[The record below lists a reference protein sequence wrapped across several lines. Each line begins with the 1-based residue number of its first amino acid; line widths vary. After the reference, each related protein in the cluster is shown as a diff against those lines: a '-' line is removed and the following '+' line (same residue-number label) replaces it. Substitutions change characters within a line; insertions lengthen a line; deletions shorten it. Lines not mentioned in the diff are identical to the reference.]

1 MLWSQFILHLLVSN
15 VGEVILLVV
24 GLSFKDRDRFSVFPL
39 SPLEILWINM
49 LTSSFPA
56 FGLGLEAVS
65 PDVMRR
71 PPHDTK
77 AGVFT
82 WQILTDMVVY
92 GVIMGVCS
100 LCTFIIIVYG
110 VGDGNLGADCN
121 AKYSRECDLVFRAR
135 AAVFAQLTWLILVS
149 AWEFKSIRRSMFRL
163 DPYQAEHR
171 FPFFRDVSVSR
182 LHLLRGD
189 ISDSL

>member
-1 MLWSQFILHLLVSN
+1 
-15 VGEVILLVV
+15 
-24 GLSFKDRDRFSVFPL
+24 
-39 SPLEILWINM
+39 M

-65 PDVMRR
+65 SDVMRR

-82 WQILTDMVVY
+82 RQILTDMVMY
-92 GVIMGVCS
+92 GVIMGICS

-110 VGDGNLGADCN
+110 VGDGNLGSNCN
-121 AKYSRECDLVFRAR
+121 ARYSSECDLVFRAR

-163 DPYQAEHR
+163 DPYQTEHR
-171 FPFFRDVSVSR
+171 FPFFRDVSTLAITYFTARSLTPYRSTATSSYSTLLSWALFPSSR
-182 LHLLRGD
+182 WYIYLG
-189 ISDSL
+189 STPTSLSIQA